1 MLTQAAWKSCPHLQ
15 QRTLASPTQE
25 TSHSG
30 QMPATIL
37 VWRVAL
43 DGLEGAV
50 SAKLGAAASAQAF
63 WSKTNAFAD
72 EWRCS
77 LARRPGASADVTSMS
92 QLAHITGIILKS

>member
-50 SAKLGAAASAQAF
+50 SARLGAAASARAF

-72 EWRCS
+72 EWRSS
-77 LARRPGASADVTSMS
+77 LLSRAQASADVTSMS
-92 QLAHITGIILKS
+92 QLAHILRILKS